1 MQRRREHRYQV
12 WESVALTVLSGGER
26 HRTGAVLAGPGDS
39 PVPAEPGSVV
49 PRDNEAAQARA
60 ATVVDISRSGYR
72 VLSGLNLGAGTEVL
86 ITLHSVAI
94 FGTVRH
100 SEPAEDGVFT
110 IGVEITNVVSEPQPL
125 VLVRAGETVI
135 RA

>member
-12 WESVALTVLSGGER
+12 WESVALTVLSGGDR
-26 HRTGAVLAGPGDS
+26 PRAGAPLAGPGDS
-39 PVPAEPGSVV
+39 PIPVEPGSVV
-49 PRDNEAAQARA
+49 APANGKAQACA

-72 VLSGLNLGAGTEVL
+72 ILSGLNLGAGTEVL

-125 VLVRAGETVI
+125 VFVRAGETVI